1 MFAWYH
7 WLIIV
12 VPVLAVCYVSLHC
25 RRYVRSVSDFL
36 VAGRCAGRYV
46 LLSGGM
52 MGGLSVVSI
61 IGGAEV
67 HYNNGWA
74 YTFWNNLLVP
84 LGLMMSLYGWISY
97 RFRETRAMSAGQF
110 FEMRYSRG
118 VRHLA
123 AILRGSADLL
133 ANSIGPAVAVR
144 FLIYLLGVPHRFNL
158 FGMQMRTFPFLL
170 TLCLALALLMI
181 LTGGRISLLVTDAVQ
196 GLVSYPF
203 FVILVIYVLTSF
215 SWWDEIAPVMADR
228 APGESFINPYD
239 VQNLR
244 DFNLFGLVVSFFHRI
259 FGGAWVGNGYG
270 TVARSAHESKMSG
283 LLGYFGSGMAGLM
296 PFLLVCAL
304 MATMLHRNYA
314 DKAHDIRRELS
325 VRVAEE
331 LSADKALVDA
341 VGAAAAAVPTQIHEI
356 GVDPPLSRQNN
367 LETPT
372 LNAVR
377 ETLLSRMDETEANA
391 FYQGYRT
398 TYMQQMMPLVI
409 RRVFP
414 KWLAALMVL
423 MCILLVVST
432 DDTRIFDTSTTWV
445 QDFILP
451 NFKSPPSP
459 RLHLAIFK
467 SVVLL
472 IGVFFWCGS
481 YFFAQLDFINM
492 FVTVMCSIWIAGAGA
507 VVTLGLY
514 WRRGT
519 SGGAYAALASG
530 GGLSLFFIVIQRN
543 WADGVLPWLVRQG
556 WDGAVRHFLDVVSR
570 PFNPWVKWSVTD
582 AEWVTKFPINSIE
595 IGFIT
600 GVIAVLLYIVVSLC
614 SREPP
619 FNLERM
625 LHRGEWADGAKAPE
639 SGDRGQST
647 AAPKRKSFGK
657 RLLDHLVGIT
667 PEHTRGDRIIAW
679 FVFFKSMVYGFLGTF
694 AGVAIAAKV
703 FHWGNHAWSIKFFV
717 TTLAVPLVLGV
728 GTTIWFSWGT
738 ILDLRRLFRD
748 LEARKRDDLD
758 NGMVEGHVS
767 LSDRAA
773 FAARDARRNASDKP
787 PQ

>member
-1 MFAWYH
+1 MFSWYH
-7 WLIIV
+7 WFIIV
-12 VPVLAVCYVSLHC
+12 VPVLAVCYAAIHC
-25 RRYVRSVSDFL
+25 RRYIRSVSDFL

-46 LLSGGM
+46 LISGGM

-118 VRHLA
+118 VRWLA
-123 AILRGSADLL
+123 AVLRGSADLL
-133 ANSIGPAVAVR
+133 ANCIGPAVAVR
-144 FLIYLLGVPHRFNL
+144 FLIYLLGVPHRFHL
-158 FGMQMRTFPFLL
+158 FGMQVRTFPFLL

-181 LTGGRISLLVTDAVQ
+181 LAGGRISLLVTDAIQ
-196 GLVSYPF
+196 GLVSYPL
-203 FVILVIYVLTSF
+203 FVILVVYVLTSF

-239 VQNLR
+239 VHNLR
-244 DFNLFGLVVSFFHRI
+244 DFNLFGLVVTFFHRI

-283 LLGYFGSGMAGLM
+283 LLGYFGSGMAALM
-296 PFLLVCAL
+296 PFILVCAL
-304 MATMLHRNYA
+304 MATMLHKHHA
-314 DKAHDIRRELS
+314 ATAHEIRRELS
-325 VRVAEE
+325 VRVADE
-331 LSADKALVDA
+331 LTTDKSLVEA
-341 VGAAAAAVPTQIHEI
+341 VGAAAAAVPEQIHEI
-356 GVDPPLSRQNN
+356 GVDEPLSRQNN

-372 LNAVR
+372 LDAVR
-377 ETLLSRMDETEANA
+377 ETLIAHMDDEAQANA
-391 FYQGYRT
+391 LFQGYRT

-409 RRVFP
+409 RNVFP
-414 KWLAALMVL
+414 KWLAALLVL

-451 NFKSPPSP
+451 NFTTPPSP
-459 RLHLAIFK
+459 KLHLAIFK
-467 SVVLL
+467 GVVVL
-472 IGVFFWCGS
+472 IGIFFWCGS
-481 YFFAQLDFINM
+481 YFFAQLDYINM
-492 FVTVMCSIWIAGAGA
+492 FVTVMCSIWMAGAGA

-519 SGGAYAALASG
+519 TAGAYSALASG
-530 GGLSLFFIVIQRN
+530 GGLSLLFIIIQRN
-543 WADGVLPWLVRQG
+543 WADRALPWLVRHG
-556 WDGAVRHFLDVVSR
+556 WDEGVRHFLDVVSR
-570 PFNPWVKWSVTD
+570 PFNPWIKWSVTD
-582 AEWVTKFPINSIE
+582 AEWATKFPINSIE

-600 GVIAVLLYIVVSLC
+600 GVIAVLLYILVSLC
-614 SREPP
+614 SREEP

-625 LHRGEWADGAKAPE
+625 LHRGEWADNP
-639 SGDRGQST
+639 DT
-647 AAPKRKSFGK
+647 ANGNPDGKPAPKRKSFGK

-679 FVFFKSMVYGFLGTF
+679 FVFFKSMVYGFLGCF
-694 AGVAIAAKV
+694 VGVAIAAKV
-703 FHWGNHAWSIKFFV
+703 FDWGNRAWSIKFFV
-717 TTLAVPLVLGV
+717 TTLAVPLLFGIV
-728 GTTIWFSWGT
+728 TTVWFTCGT
-738 ILDLRRLFRD
+738 IRDLKRLFHD
-748 LEARKRDDLD
+748 LEARKRDNLD
-758 NGMVEGHVS
+758 NGMVEGHIS
-767 LSDRAA
+767 LSDK
-773 FAARDARRNASDKP
+773 ARFEEKNLRKP
-787 PQ
+787 ESHG